1 MPAPGAAT
9 SSVAAMATTL
19 GHMRQDNGATLPHAV
34 KLLLTMLQYAF
45 YLGAVRSQALQVG

>member
-45 YLGAVRSQALQVG
+45 SLGAVRSQALQVG